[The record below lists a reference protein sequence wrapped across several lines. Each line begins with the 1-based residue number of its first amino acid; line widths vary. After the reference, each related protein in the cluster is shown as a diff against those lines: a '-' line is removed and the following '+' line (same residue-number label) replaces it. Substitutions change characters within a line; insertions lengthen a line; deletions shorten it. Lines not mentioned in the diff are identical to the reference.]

1 MSKKT
6 TILLLSAGILLSLAG
21 CQKGTLTNQ
30 SGQAIRFG
38 AVTSAPTR
46 TSYSGEG
53 TADPDNADRL
63 SWERIDWVAG
73 DQIMIASD
81 KALSRD
87 NVNYSAVYRVVAPS
101 KKNADVSQASIV
113 NDEGKGLVWGDDA
126 NEEYTFWGVYPAAV
140 GDKNLEEGKVTF
152 SIASTQSADSDGKLD
167 MSQAVMLAKITGA
180 KPSDKSVDLQFYPA
194 YTAFEF
200 VITGAAA
207 NKSAVPLTKV
217 ELISSSNLCGTV
229 TATLAEFTRN
239 NTAGKP
245 IGASTYVAST
255 DAGKILTYTFPNGTT
270 VTKDATLTFTVFA
283 LPTDINKLQL
293 KFYSSE
299 TDYHIATLKTKVNGV
314 QSDAIT
320 FDACRKHKI
329 YGLALPEGEWH
340 VYLEADVQEWLDA
353 QKTIEYGNADAD
365 GVVVS
370 ASALEHIGGA
380 SSWSRTA
387 ATMAVSSSLK
397 AYYSVY
403 SPTNGKW
410 RITLKG
416 NNPGHFTITTS
427 PAGTTGTDS
436 DGNAYIEGNVDG
448 RIIFTLTPTEA
459 AAIGESVEL
468 WFTVVVNGKDY
479 LLHSEVTRNSS
490 KPLTVTL
497 Q

>member
-63 SWERIDWVAG
+63 SWERIDWVAD

-87 NVNYSAVYRVVAPS
+87 NVNYSAVYRVIAPS

-140 GDKNLEEGKVTF
+140 GDKNLEDGKATF
-152 SIASTQSADSDGKLD
+152 SIAASQSAGSDGKPD
-167 MSQAVMLAKITGA
+167 MSQAVMLAMITGA
-180 KPSDKSVDLQFYPA
+180 KPNDKSVDLQFYPA

-200 VITGAAA
+200 VLKAA
-207 NKSAVPLTKV
+207 NTEVNLTKV
-217 ELISSSNLCGTV
+217 ELVSSSKLVGTV
-229 TATLAEFTRN
+229 TATLAEGTQN
-239 NTAGKP
+239 NSAGKP
-245 IGASTYVAST
+245 IGASAFSAST
-255 DAGKILTYTFPNGTT
+255 DAGTVLTFTFPANTK
-270 VTKDATLTFTVFA
+270 VTKDTELTFTVFA
-283 LPTDINKLQL
+283 LPVDVVGLKL
-293 KFYSSE
+293 KFYTSD
-299 TDYHIATLKTKVNGV
+299 TDYQSATLKSKTDGDK
-314 QSDAIT
+314 IT
-320 FDACRKHKI
+320 FDACRKHKV
-329 YGLALPEGEWH
+329 YGLAIPDGQWH
-340 VYLEADVQEWLDA
+340 LYLEADVLDW
-353 QKTIEYGNADAD
+353 IEDAKSIQYGNATSD

-370 ASALEHIGGA
+370 ASALEHITGA
-380 SSWSRTA
+380 TSWSRTA
-387 ATMAVSSSLK
+387 ATVASNSYVK

-416 NNPGHFTITTS
+416 ANASHFTITTD
-427 PAGTTGTDS
+427 PAGTTGTHA
-436 DGNAYIEGNVDG
+436 DGDPYIQGNVNG
-448 RIIFTLTPTEA
+448 RIIFTLTPNGA
-459 AAIGESVEL
+459 ASGESVEL
-468 WFTVVVNGKDY
+468 WFTVVMGEGASEKEY
-479 LLHSEVTRNSS
+479 LLHSEVTRSNS
-490 KPLTVTL
+490 PLTVTVL
-497 Q
+497 